1 MGFWYCDIEEVGGP
15 GRVVQQN
22 QYACFSRVLDAI
34 DIGFC
39 LFDSEDR
46 AILWNAAFLR
56 FFPEHAIDIA
66 KGEPYSE
73 GLRRFF
79 STCLETPGF
88 QRIETSV
95 EGQQVRSR
103 PFTFIHRG
111 RYLQA
116 ASLVTPSGARLRIW
130 QDVPRGEAVASW
142 DSFPIDLLD
151 HIADG
156 ATVIDGQDRIVA
168 ANHEFRALYDVQ
180 DGQSVIG
187 ATLAD
192 VVRDAWA
199 ACGEPERALQP
210 SLAISVHTVPG
221 PFEIAL
227 PGGQW
232 RRVSAR
238 PLANG
243 SGYFSHSDITALKR
257 QQADLLEAERRARE
271 GEYKYRLLAE
281 NTNDVIVAMTADLTI
296 RFVSPA
302 VRRVLG
308 WTPEDLTGAALTD
321 FINEDART
329 AFVLDRRN
337 NEAEQDHATFTCQV
351 RAGSGQWVWMEASLG
366 LLPEVAAGESAIA
379 MVCSFR
385 DVTERVRAER
395 ALKLAHD
402 ELSSM
407 AATDALTGVANRRR
421 FDAEF
426 EMEWRRA
433 VRDRQGMCLMLIDVD
448 HFKSVNDRHG
458 HVIGDECLRRVAA
471 LIRLN
476 MHRPGD
482 LVARYGGEEFAVL
495 LPNTPVAGTLAVA
508 EKIRASMALEDWT
521 RISPDLPRLTVSI
534 GLCCVRRTE
543 AVSMGE
549 MLRRAD
555 EALYRAKNGG
565 RDRFEV
571 YEIQ

>member
-1 MGFWYCDIEEVGGP
+1 MVG
-15 GRVVQQN
+15 QD
-22 QYACFSRVLDAI
+22 QYAFFARLLDTI

-46 AILWNAAFLR
+46 TVLWNAAFLR
-56 FFPEHAIDIA
+56 FFPEHADDIA
-66 KGEPYSE
+66 AGEPYRE
-73 GLRRFF
+73 NLRRFF
-79 STCLETPGF
+79 SIRLPSVEHD
-88 QRIETSV
+88 RIETFIEEAVDRHRS
-95 EGQQVRSR
+95 QSR
-103 PFTFIHRG
+103 PFTFLHRG
-111 RYLQA
+111 RRLRVT
-116 ASLVTPSGARLRIW
+116 SLTTPSGGWLRVW
-130 QDVPRGEAVASW
+130 QDLSPDLGGSEAAASW
-142 DSFPIDLLD
+142 ETFPIDLLD

-156 ATVIDGQDRIVA
+156 ATVIDRDDKIVA
-168 ANHEFRALYDVQ
+168 ANREFRALYDVPE
-180 DGQSVIG
+180 GRSVIG
-187 ATLAD
+187 ATLVE

-199 ACGEPERALQP
+199 GAGPRERPPPPVPAS
-210 SLAISVHTVPG
+210 SLHAILG
-221 PFEIAL
+221 PFEVEL
-227 PGGQW
+227 PDGQW

-243 SGYFSHSDITALKR
+243 AGYFSHSDITVLKR
-257 QQADLLEAERRARE
+257 QQQELRAAERRARE
-271 GEYKYRLLAE
+271 GEYRYRLLAE
-281 NTNDVIVAMTADLTI
+281 NSNDVIIAMAADLTI

-321 FINEDART
+321 FIDADART
-329 AFVLDRRN
+329 AFALDRGEVDAARR
-337 NEAEQDHATFTCQV
+337 HATFTCQM
-351 RAGSGQWVWMEASLG
+351 RTCSGQWVWMEASLG
-366 LLPEVAAGESAIA
+366 LLPEIPADEGAIA

-421 FDAEF
+421 FDTVF

-433 VRDRQGMCLMLIDVD
+433 ARDRHGMCLMLIDVD
-448 HFKSVNDRHG
+448 HFKAVNDRHG

-471 LIRLN
+471 LVRAN
-476 MHRPGD
+476 VHRPGD

-495 LPNTPVAGTLAVA
+495 LPNTPAAGSLALA
-508 EKIRASMALEDWT
+508 QKIRTSMAREDWV

-534 GLCCVRRTE
+534 GLCCVGRAE
-543 AVSMGE
+543 EVSMAE

-555 EALYRAKNGG
+555 EALYRAKNAG
-565 RDRFEV
+565 RDR
-571 YEIQ
+571 YEIYEVQ